1 MLQNTRVTNFTVVE
15 LLRESQQGVK
25 LPLAHPYQ
33 SLSDLFRGYRDILI
47 FSGGIERD
55 Q

>member
-1 MLQNTRVTNFTVVE
+1 MLQNTRVTSFTVVE

-25 LPLAHPYQ
+25 LPLPHPYQ
-33 SLSDLFRGYRDILI
+33 NFSDLFRGYRDILI